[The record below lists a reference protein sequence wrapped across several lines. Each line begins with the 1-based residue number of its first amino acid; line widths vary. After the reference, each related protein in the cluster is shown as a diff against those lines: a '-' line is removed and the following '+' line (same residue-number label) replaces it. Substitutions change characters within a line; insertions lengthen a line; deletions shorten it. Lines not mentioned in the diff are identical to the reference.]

1 MDGRRWQAE
10 PAPRLSPD
18 SIPTLSSSNYGQ
30 EWLQHQSERMLQ
42 KVENTIKR
50 LTVDVED
57 LQELVRLNRNCIL
70 SSKDHSRK
78 TTMTTDTS
86 FLFRGDLQS
95 FSMVVVQWSF
105 LVGCM
110 TKPFLKSAR
119 QKVFVYS
126 QLMNKDLRKILRE
139 IAFVIPSLPGQPTE
153 PHLAMAHYNF
163 TRFS

>member
-1 MDGRRWQAE
+1 MIPFLFPKTRRHPSDANVVLRRLNEVNMEGIRWQAE

-18 SIPTLSSSNYGQ
+18 SLPTLSSSNYGQ

-86 FLFRGDLQS
+86 FLFRGDL
-95 FSMVVVQWSF
+95 
-105 LVGCM
+105 
-110 TKPFLKSAR
+110 
-119 QKVFVYS
+119 
-126 QLMNKDLRKILRE
+126 
-139 IAFVIPSLPGQPTE
+139 
-153 PHLAMAHYNF
+153 
-163 TRFS
+163 